1 MRHRCVPLLV
11 ATLGAAT
18 VLAACDGP
26 DAPPP
31 AAPPVAAG
39 TATPEAP
46 SPLPVDGASGDPD
59 HAPYR
64 CDEGSLVEARF
75 GHYDATVRLP
85 DGTTRTLP
93 RAESA
98 SAGGS
103 DVYVGG
109 DASIE
114 RDGDRLQLSRGGGDP
129 VTCLRDG
136 GTD

>member
-1 MRHRCVPLLV
+1 MRGPAMRRRCVPLLV

-18 VLAACDGP
+18 VLAGCDGP

-46 SPLPVDGASGDPD
+46 PPLPVDVASGDPD
-59 HAPYR
+59 HATYR
-64 CDEGSLVEARF
+64 CDEGSLGEARF

-98 SAGGS
+98 SAGGR

-114 RDGDRLQLSRGGGDP
+114 RDGDRL
-129 VTCLRDG
+129 
-136 GTD
+136 